1 MDILFLTLYPVNAN
15 IVIMTI
21 WRPDLS
27 SHRGPRY
34 LAIADALAFDIRNS
48 RLSPGDRLPTHRELA
63 YQLGV
68 TVGTVTRAYGEAER
82 RGLIGGE
89 VGRGTFVRSDIA
101 IRATLRATSPMPGA
115 ISAGPAESNMIE
127 FSINTPTD
135 LDAGDEYDGMMRAT
149 LRELSDSA
157 GIGALLNYQPNGGN
171 RAHRES
177 GAKLLSQFGIRVD
190 PDRVLITA
198 GAQHAM
204 TVALGALTEPG
215 DTVLTESLTW
225 PGLRRL
231 GDFLRF
237 RVQGLPMDKDGIMP
251 DAFEAACR
259 GRNVKALY
267 SVTNLQNPT
276 SIVVP
281 ELRRRELAEV
291 ARRYG
296 VKIVEDD
303 VYGFLVP
310 NAPQPMVNFAP
321 ELGVFCTSVSKS
333 MAPGL
338 RVGYLGVMTDDC
350 ALINDALRSTTW
362 MATPLAAEIASR
374 WIHSGEGERISTKR
388 RDEYGRR
395 QAAAREILSG
405 LPYYGHPTA
414 MHGWLD
420 LPDDWP
426 ADAFALQARIRGV
439 AVCPT
444 SSFSLSRSGRNGV
457 RISISAPGSIDT
469 VARGL
474 DIVAR
479 LAREKARVDFSLV

>member
-1 MDILFLTLYPVNAN
+1 LLLTLFGVNAN
-15 IVIMTI
+15 IVLMTI
-21 WRPDLS
+21 WIPDLS

-34 LAIADALAFDIRNS
+34 LAIADALASDIRSS

-101 IRATLRATSPMPGA
+101 VRASIRTNAPVTSMIA
-115 ISAGPAESNMIE
+115 AAVTQSNVID

-135 LDAGDEYDGMMRAT
+135 LDAGGEYEGMMRAT
-149 LRELSDSA
+149 LHELSDSA
-157 GIGALLNYQPNGGN
+157 SVGALLNYQAGGGN
-171 RAHRES
+171 RAHREA
-177 GAKLLSQFGIRVD
+177 GAKLLAQFGVRVD

-198 GAQHAM
+198 GAQHGIM
-204 TVALGALTEPG
+204 VALGALTEPG

-237 RVQGLPMDKDGIMP
+237 RVQGLPMDKDGILP

-259 GRNVKALY
+259 GRNIKALY
-267 SVTNLQNPT
+267 CVTNLQNPT

-310 NAPQPMVNFAP
+310 SAPQPMVNFAP
-321 ELGVFCTSVSKS
+321 ELGVFCSSVSKS

-338 RVGYLGVMTDDC
+338 RVGYLGALTDDC
-350 ALINDALRSTTW
+350 TLINDAVRHSSWL
-362 MATPLAAEIASR
+362 ATPLAAEIAAR
-374 WIHSGEGERISTKR
+374 WINSGEGDRISAKR
-388 RDEYGRR
+388 RDEYARR
-395 QAAAREILSG
+395 QAAAREILAG

-420 LPDDWP
+420 LPEDWP

-444 SSFSLSRSGRNGV
+444 SSFSLSRSGRNGI
-457 RISISAPGSIDT
+457 RISISAPGSIDA

-479 LAREKARVDFSLV
+479 LAREKPRIDFSLV

>member
-1 MDILFLTLYPVNAN
+1 
-15 IVIMTI
+15 MTI
-21 WRPDLS
+21 WIPDLS

-34 LAIADALAFDIRNS
+34 LAIADALALDIRS
-48 RLSPGDRLPTHRELA
+48 SKLSPGDRLPTHRELA

-101 IRATLRATSPMPGA
+101 VRASIRATAPVPGA
-115 ISAGPAESNMIE
+115 VSVVPISSNVIE

-135 LDAGDEYDGMMRAT
+135 LDAGDEYEGMMRAT
-149 LRELSDSA
+149 LRELSDSSDP
-157 GIGALLNYQPNGGN
+157 GAFLNYQANGGN
-171 RAHRES
+171 QAHREA
-177 GAKLLSQFGIRVD
+177 GAALLAQNGIRIS
-190 PDRVLITA
+190 PDRIMVTA

-215 DTVLTESLTW
+215 DTVLTENLTW

-259 GRNVKALY
+259 GRNIKALY
-267 SVTNLQNPT
+267 TVTNLQNPT
-276 SIVVP
+276 SMVVP

-303 VYGFLVP
+303 VYGFLVQ

-338 RVGYLGVMTDDC
+338 RVGYLGVMTDDG
-350 ALINDALRSTTW
+350 AMITEALRATTW

-374 WIHSGEGERISTKR
+374 WIRNGEGARISAKR

-395 QAAAREILSG
+395 QAAAREILAG
-405 LPYYGHPTA
+405 LPYSAHPTA

-420 LPDDWP
+420 LPEDWP
-426 ADAFALQARIRGV
+426 SDAFALQARIRGV
-439 AVCPT
+439 AVSPST
-444 SSFSLSRSGRNGV
+444 SFSLSRNGRNGV
-457 RISISAPGSIDT
+457 RVSISAPGSIDT

-479 LAREKARVDFSLV
+479 LAREKPRVDFSLV

>member
-1 MDILFLTLYPVNAN
+1 MTLFSVNAN

-21 WRPDLS
+21 WLPDLS

-34 LAIADALAFDIRNS
+34 LAIADALATDIRSS
-48 RLSPGDRLPTHRELA
+48 RLAPGDRLPTHRELA

-101 IRATLRATSPMPGA
+101 VRANVRMTTPMPGA
-115 ISAGPAESNMIE
+115 ISPGVTEPGLIE

-135 LDAGDEYDGMMRAT
+135 LDAGDEYDAT
-149 LRELSDSA
+149 LRAVMSDLSGTQ
-157 GIGALLNYQPNGGN
+157 GIGTLLNYQPNGGTQL
-171 RAHRES
+171 HREA
-177 GAKLLSQFGIRVD
+177 GADLLAQYGIRVD

-215 DTVLTESLTW
+215 DTILTECLTW

-237 RVQGLPMDKDGIMP
+237 RVQGLPMDKNGIMP

-259 GRNVKALY
+259 GRNIKALY
-267 SVTNLQNPT
+267 CVPNLQNPT
-276 SIVVP
+276 SIIVP
-281 ELRRRELAEV
+281 DLRRREIAEV

-296 VKIVEDD
+296 VKIIEDD

-310 NAPQPMVNFAP
+310 NRAQPLVNYAP

-333 MAPGL
+333 VAPGL
-338 RVGYLGVMTDDC
+338 RVGYLGVMTDDSL
-350 ALINDALRSTTW
+350 LITEAVRSTTW
-362 MATPLAAEIASR
+362 MAMPLAAEIATR
-374 WIHSGEGERISTKR
+374 WIHSGEGDRIAAKR
-388 RDEYGRR
+388 RNEYARR
-395 QAAAREILSG
+395 QAAAREILAG
-405 LPYYGHPTA
+405 LPYHAHPNA

-420 LPDDWP
+420 LPEEWP

-444 SSFSLSRSGRNGV
+444 SSFSLMRNGRNGV
-457 RISISAPGSIDT
+457 RISISAPGSIDM

-474 DIVAR
+474 DIIAH
-479 LAREKARVDFSLV
+479 LTREKPRVGFNLV

>member
-1 MDILFLTLYPVNAN
+1 MTLYPVNGN
-15 IVIMTI
+15 IVPMTI
-21 WRPDLS
+21 WVPDLS
-27 SHRGPRY
+27 NQRGPRY
-34 LAIADALAFDIRNS
+34 LAIADALASDIRGN

-63 YQLGV
+63 YRLGC
-68 TVGTVTRAYGEAER
+68 TVGTVTRAYSEAER

-89 VGRGTFVRSDIA
+89 VGRGTFVRSDIS
-101 IRATLRATSPMPGA
+101 LRAVQPRNFQLPGA
-115 ISAGPAESNMIE
+115 ADLTPGEGGLID

-135 LDAGDEYDGMMRAT
+135 LDAGGEYDHVLRAV
-149 LRELSDSA
+149 LRELSEQQ

-171 RAHRES
+171 RPHREA
-177 GAKLLSQFGIRVD
+177 GAQFLAGCGVSID

-215 DTVLTESLTW
+215 DTVLTEMLTW

-231 GDFLRF
+231 ADFLRF
-237 RVQGLPMDKDGIMP
+237 RVQGLAMDADGILP
-251 DAFEAACR
+251 DAFDAACR

-267 SVTNLQNPT
+267 CVPNLQNPT
-276 SIVVP
+276 STVMP
-281 ELRRRELAEV
+281 ERRRRELAEV

-310 NAPQPMVNFAP
+310 DAPKPLISHAP

-333 MAPGL
+333 VAPGL
-338 RVGYLGVMTDDC
+338 RVGYLGVLTEDG
-350 ALINDALRSTTW
+350 ALMNEAVRSTTW
-362 MATPLAAEIASR
+362 MAMPVAAEIAAR
-374 WIHSGEGERISTKR
+374 WIHSGEAARIAAKR
-388 RDEYGRR
+388 REEYGRR
-395 QAAAREILSG
+395 QAMAREILAG
-405 LPYYGHPTA
+405 LPYQAHPNA

-426 ADAFALQARIRGV
+426 ADSFALQARIRGV
-439 AVCPT
+439 AVCPA
-444 SSFSLSRSGRNGV
+444 SSFSLSRGVRNGV
-457 RISISAPGSIDT
+457 RISITAPCSVDT

-474 DIVAR
+474 DVVSR
-479 LAREKARVDFSLV
+479 LAREKPRADFNLV

>member
-1 MDILFLTLYPVNAN
+1 
-15 IVIMTI
+15 MTI
-21 WRPDLS
+21 WNPDLS
-27 SHRGPRY
+27 ARRGPRY
-34 LAIADALAFDIRNS
+34 LAIADALAIDIRQS

-63 YQLGV
+63 YRLGC

-101 IRATLRATSPMPGA
+101 IRANIRSHSPMPGPQHLHVTEP
-115 ISAGPAESNMIE
+115 GVIE

-135 LDAGDEYDGMMRAT
+135 LDAGGEYDQILRQV
-149 LRELSDSA
+149 LRELSEQQ
-157 GIGALLNYQPNGGN
+157 GIGTLLNYQPNGGS
-171 RAHRES
+171 RDHRQA
-177 GAKLLSQFGIRVD
+177 GAELLSTFGLDID

-215 DTVLTESLTW
+215 DTVVTEALTW

-237 RVQGLPMDKDGIMP
+237 RVQGLAMDQDGILP

-267 SVTNLQNPT
+267 CVPNLQNPT
-276 SIVVP
+276 STVMP
-281 ELRRRELAEV
+281 EQRRRELAEV

-310 NAPQPMVNFAP
+310 DAPQPMVNFAP

-338 RVGYLGVMTDDC
+338 RVGYLGVLSED
-350 ALINDALRSTTW
+350 ASLISEAVRSTTW
-362 MATPLAAEIASR
+362 MAMPVAAEVAAR
-374 WIHSGEGERISTKR
+374 WIRNGEGERIANRR
-388 RDEYGRR
+388 RDEYASR
-395 QAAAREILSG
+395 QAMAREILAG
-405 LPYYGHPTA
+405 LPYQAHPNA

-420 LPDDWP
+420 LPEDWP
-426 ADAFALQARIRGV
+426 ADSFALQARIRGV
-439 AVCPT
+439 AVCPA
-444 SSFSLSRSGRNGV
+444 SSFSLSRSARNGV
-457 RISISAPGSIDT
+457 RISISAPCSIDT

-479 LAREKARVDFSLV
+479 LAREKPRAGFSLV

>member
-1 MDILFLTLYPVNAN
+1 
-15 IVIMTI
+15 MTI
-21 WRPDLS
+21 WIPDLS

-34 LAIADALAFDIRNS
+34 LAIADALASDIRSN
-48 RLSPGDRLPTHRELA
+48 RLNPGDRLPTHRELA

-89 VGRGTFVRSDIA
+89 VGRGTFVRSDITVRSS
-101 IRATLRATSPMPGA
+101 IRTTPPVT
-115 ISAGPAESNMIE
+115 GPAAAVMQTNVIE

-135 LDAGDEYDGMMRAT
+135 LDSGGEYSALMNTT
-149 LRELSDSA
+149 LRELSEATGA
-157 GIGALLNYQPNGGN
+157 GSLLNYQAGGGN
-171 RAHRES
+171 RVHREA
-177 GAKLLSQFGIRVD
+177 GAKLLAQFGVRVD
-190 PDRVLITA
+190 PERVLITA
-198 GAQHAM
+198 GAQHGVM
-204 TVALGALTEPG
+204 VALGALTEPG

-225 PGLRRL
+225 PGVRRL

-237 RVQGLPMDKDGIMP
+237 RVQGLPMDKDGILP

-259 GRNVKALY
+259 GRNIKALY
-267 SVTNLQNPT
+267 CVTNLQNPT

-338 RVGYLGVMTDDC
+338 RVGYLGALTDDST
-350 ALINDALRSTTW
+350 LINDAVRHSSWL
-362 MATPLAAEIASR
+362 ATPLAAEIAAR
-374 WIHSGEGERISTKR
+374 WINNGQGDRISTKR

-395 QAAAREILSG
+395 QAAAREILAG
-405 LPYYGHPTA
+405 LPYYSHPTS

-444 SSFSLSRSGRNGV
+444 SSFSLSRSGRNGA

-479 LAREKARVDFSLV
+479 LAREKPRVDFSLV

>member
-1 MDILFLTLYPVNAN
+1 
-15 IVIMTI
+15 
-21 WRPDLS
+21 
-27 SHRGPRY
+27 
-34 LAIADALAFDIRNS
+34 
-48 RLSPGDRLPTHRELA
+48 
-63 YQLGV
+63 
-68 TVGTVTRAYGEAER
+68 
-82 RGLIGGE
+82 
-89 VGRGTFVRSDIA
+89 
-101 IRATLRATSPMPGA
+101 
-115 ISAGPAESNMIE
+115 
-127 FSINTPTD
+127 
-135 LDAGDEYDGMMRAT
+135 
-149 LRELSDSA
+149 
-157 GIGALLNYQPNGGN
+157 
-171 RAHRES
+171 
-177 GAKLLSQFGIRVD
+177 LLSQFGVRVD

-198 GAQHAM
+198 GAQHAVM
-204 TVALGALTEPG
+204 VALGALTEPG

-225 PGLRRL
+225 PGLRRM

-237 RVQGLPMDKDGIMP
+237 RVQGLPMDKDGILP

-259 GRNVKALY
+259 GRNIKALY
-267 SVTNLQNPT
+267 CVTNLQNPT

-281 ELRRRELAEV
+281 ELRRRELTEV

-310 NAPQPMVNFAP
+310 NAPPPMVNFAP

-338 RVGYLGVMTDDC
+338 RVGYLGAMVDDC
-350 ALINDALRSTTW
+350 TLINDVVRHSTW
-362 MATPLAAEIASR
+362 LATPLAAEIAAR
-374 WIHSGEGERISTKR
+374 WIGHGEGERISAKR

-395 QAAAREILSG
+395 QAAAREILAG
-405 LPYYGHPTA
+405 LPYHAHPTA

-479 LAREKARVDFSLV
+479 LAREKPRVDFSLV

>member
-1 MDILFLTLYPVNAN
+1 MFLTLSRVNGN
-15 IVIMTI
+15 IVPMTI
-21 WRPDLS
+21 WLPDIT

-34 LAIADALAFDIRNS
+34 LAIADALATDIRQS

-63 YQLGV
+63 YRLGC

-101 IRATLRATSPMPGA
+101 IRSMSPAIARLPGTA
-115 ISAGPAESNMIE
+115 DLTPTESGIIE

-135 LDAGDEYDGMMRAT
+135 LDAGGEYDQVLRQM
-149 LRELSDSA
+149 LRELSEQQ
-157 GIGALLNYQPNGGN
+157 GIGTLLNYQPNGGS
-171 RAHRES
+171 RAHREA
-177 GAKLLSQFGIRVD
+177 GAELLSTFGLNID

-215 DTVLTESLTW
+215 DTVLTEALTW

-237 RVQGLPMDKDGIMP
+237 RVQGLAMDQDGILP

-259 GRNVKALY
+259 GRNAKVLY
-267 SVTNLQNPT
+267 CVPNLQNPT
-276 SIVVP
+276 AIVTP
-281 ELRRRELAEV
+281 ESRRRELAEV

-296 VKIVEDD
+296 VKILEDD

-310 NAPQPMVNFAP
+310 DAPAPLITHAP

-338 RVGYLGVMTDDC
+338 RVGYLGVMTED
-350 ALINDALRSTTW
+350 AAPINEAERSTTW
-362 MATPLAAEIASR
+362 MAMPLAAEIAAR
-374 WIHSGEGERISTKR
+374 WIRSGEGKRIGDRR
-388 RDEYGRR
+388 RDECNRR
-395 QAAAREILSG
+395 QTMAREIFAG
-405 LPYYGHPTA
+405 LPYQGHPNA

-420 LPDDWP
+420 LPEDWP
-426 ADAFALQARIRGV
+426 ADSFALQARIRGV
-439 AVCPT
+439 AVCPA
-444 SSFSLSRSGRNGV
+444 SSFSLSRSARNGV
-457 RISISAPGSIDT
+457 RISISAPCSIDT

-474 DIVAR
+474 DIVSR
-479 LAREKARVDFSLV
+479 LAREKPRAGFSLV

>member
-1 MDILFLTLYPVNAN
+1 
-15 IVIMTI
+15 MTI
-21 WRPDLS
+21 WLPDLS

-34 LAIADALAFDIRNS
+34 LAIADALASDIRHN

-101 IRATLRATSPMPGA
+101 VRASARATSPMPGA
-115 ISAGPAESNMIE
+115 NGTGASETGFIE

-135 LDAGDEYDGMMRAT
+135 LDSGGEYDATLRAT
-149 LRELSDSA
+149 LADFSRSQ

-171 RAHRES
+171 RQHREA
-177 GAKLLSQFGIRVD
+177 GAKLLAQYGVRVD
-190 PDRVLITA
+190 PDRVLVTA

-204 TVALGALTEPG
+204 TAALGALTEPG
-215 DTVLTESLTW
+215 DTVLTECLTW

-237 RVQGLPMDKDGIMP
+237 RVQGLPMDKEGILP
-251 DAFEAACR
+251 DAFDAACR

-281 ELRRRELAEV
+281 ETRRREIAEV
-291 ARRYG
+291 ARRHG
-296 VKIVEDD
+296 VKIIEDD

-310 NAPQPMVNFAP
+310 DRPQPLVNFAP

-338 RVGYLGVMTDDC
+338 RVGYLGVMTDD
-350 ALINDALRSTTW
+350 ASLITEAVRSTTW
-362 MATPLAAEIASR
+362 MAMPLAAEIAAQ
-374 WIHSGEGERISTKR
+374 WIHNGEGERISAKR
-388 RDEYGRR
+388 RDEYARR
-395 QAAAREILSG
+395 QATAREILAG
-405 LPYYGHPTA
+405 LPYYAHPTA

-426 ADAFALQARIRGV
+426 ADAFTLQARIRGV

-444 SSFSLSRSGRNGV
+444 SSFSLARSGRNGV

-479 LAREKARVDFSLV
+479 LAREKPRVDFSLV

>member
-1 MDILFLTLYPVNAN
+1 
-15 IVIMTI
+15 MTI
-21 WRPDLS
+21 WIPDLT

-34 LAIADALAFDIRNS
+34 LAIADALASDIRGS

-101 IRATLRATSPMPGA
+101 VRASIRSNAPVTSTIAAATAQPNV
-115 ISAGPAESNMIE
+115 ID

-135 LDAGDEYDGMMRAT
+135 LDAGGEYEGMMRAT

-157 GIGALLNYQPNGGN
+157 SAGALLNYQSNGGN
-171 RAHRES
+171 RTHREA
-177 GAKLLSQFGIRVD
+177 GARLLAQFGVRVD

-198 GAQHAM
+198 GAQHAIM
-204 TVALGALTEPG
+204 VALGALTEPG

-237 RVQGLPMDKDGIMP
+237 RVQGLPMDKDGILP

-259 GRNVKALY
+259 GRNIKALY
-267 SVTNLQNPT
+267 CVTNLQNPT

-321 ELGVFCTSVSKS
+321 ELGVFCSSVSKS

-350 ALINDALRSTTW
+350 TLDQRRGAALDLAGDA
-362 MATPLAAEIASR
+362 A
-374 WIHSGEGERISTKR
+374 GGGDR
-388 RDEYGRR
+388 RALDPQRRGRPHLR
-395 QAAAREILSG
+395 QAPR
-405 LPYYGHPTA
+405 
-414 MHGWLD
+414 
-420 LPDDWP
+420 
-426 ADAFALQARIRGV
+426 RI
-439 AVCPT
+439 CP
-444 SSFSLSRSGRNGV
+444 
-457 RISISAPGSIDT
+457 APGGG
-469 VARGL
+469 ARDPVRPAL
-474 DIVAR
+474 LRPSDRDAR
-479 LAREKARVDFSLV
+479 LARPAGGLAGRRLRAAGAHPRRRGLPDQQLLAVAQRPQRHPHQHQRARLDRRGRARARYRRAPGA

>member
-1 MDILFLTLYPVNAN
+1 
-15 IVIMTI
+15 MTI
-21 WRPDLS
+21 WIPDLS
-27 SHRGPRY
+27 SQRGPRY
-34 LAIADALAFDIRNS
+34 LAIADALASDIRSS

-101 IRATLRATSPMPGA
+101 VRTTARTTAPVPGA
-115 ISAGPAESNMIE
+115 IATNSTQSNVIE

-135 LDAGDEYDGMMRAT
+135 LDAGGEYAGLMNAT
-149 LRELSDSA
+149 LRALSDSA
-157 GIGALLNYQPNGGN
+157 GAGGLLNYQVHGGN
-171 RAHRES
+171 RTHREA
-177 GAKLLSQFGIRVD
+177 GAQLLAQYGVRVD

-198 GAQHAM
+198 GAQHAVM
-204 TVALGALTEPG
+204 VALGALTEPG

-225 PGLRRL
+225 PGLRRM

-237 RVQGLPMDKDGIMP
+237 RVQGLPMDRDGILP

-259 GRNVKALY
+259 GRNIKALY
-267 SVTNLQNPT
+267 CVTNLQNPT

-310 NAPQPMVNFAP
+310 DAPPPMVNFAP

-338 RVGYLGVMTDDC
+338 RVGYLGAMVDDS
-350 ALINDALRSTTW
+350 ALINDVVRHSTW
-362 MATPLAAEIASR
+362 LATPLAAEIAAR
-374 WIHSGEGERISTKR
+374 WIGNGEGERISTKR

-395 QAAAREILSG
+395 QAAAREILAG
-405 LPYYGHPTA
+405 LPYYAHPTA

-420 LPDDWP
+420 LPDEWP
-426 ADAFALQARIRGV
+426 ADAFALQVRIRGV

-479 LAREKARVDFSLV
+479 LAREKPRVDFSIV

>member
-1 MDILFLTLYPVNAN
+1 
-15 IVIMTI
+15 MTI
-21 WRPDLS
+21 WIPDLS

-34 LAIADALAFDIRNS
+34 LAIADALASDIRTS

-101 IRATLRATSPMPGA
+101 VRAGIRSNAPVTSTIA
-115 ISAGPAESNMIE
+115 ANTAQSNVIE

-135 LDAGDEYDGMMRAT
+135 LDSGGEYESMMRAT
-149 LRELSDSA
+149 LRELSDTPNT
-157 GIGALLNYQPNGGN
+157 GTLLNYQANGGN
-171 RAHRES
+171 RAHREA
-177 GAKLLSQFGIRVD
+177 GARLIEQFGVRVD

-198 GAQHAM
+198 GAQHAIM
-204 TVALGALTEPG
+204 VALGALTEPG

-237 RVQGLPMDKDGIMP
+237 RVQGLPMDKDGILP

-259 GRNVKALY
+259 GRNIKALY
-267 SVTNLQNPT
+267 CVTNLQNPT

-350 ALINDALRSTTW
+350 NLISDAVRHSTW
-362 MATPLAAEIASR
+362 LATPLAAEIASR
-374 WIHSGEGERISTKR
+374 WIGNGEGARISAKR
-388 RDEYGRR
+388 RDEYERR
-395 QAAAREILSG
+395 QAAAREILAG

-420 LPDDWP
+420 LPEDWP

-474 DIVAR
+474 DILAR
-479 LAREKARVDFSLV
+479 LAREKPRVDFSLV

>member
-1 MDILFLTLYPVNAN
+1 LLLTLSYVNAN
-15 IVIMTI
+15 IVFMTI
-21 WRPDLS
+21 WRPDLTAQ
-27 SHRGPRY
+27 RGPRY
-34 LAIADALAFDIRNS
+34 LAIADALAQDIRNS

-89 VGRGTFVRSDIA
+89 VGRGTFVRSDISVRA
-101 IRATLRATSPMPGA
+101 SVRATPPMPGSSHGA
-115 ISAGPAESNMIE
+115 LETSLID

-135 LDAGDEYDGMMRAT
+135 LESGKEYEGMMRAAM
-149 LRELSDSA
+149 RELSESA
-157 GIGALLNYQPNGGN
+157 SIGSLLNYQANSGT
-171 RAHRES
+171 RAHREA
-177 GAKLLSQFGIRVD
+177 GAKLLARSGVRVD
-190 PDRVLITA
+190 PDRVLVTS

-215 DTVLTESLTW
+215 DTVVTESLTW

-237 RVQGLPMDKDGIMP
+237 RVQGLPMDQDGIMP
-251 DAFEAACR
+251 EAFEAACR

-267 SVTNLQNPT
+267 TVTNLQNPT

-291 ARRYG
+291 ARRYN

-310 NAPQPMVNFAP
+310 NAPPPMVNFAP

-338 RVGYLGVMTDDC
+338 RVGYLGVMTDDG
-350 ALINDALRSTTW
+350 AVMNDALRSTTW

-374 WIHSGEGERISTKR
+374 WIHSSEGERIAQKR
-388 RDEYGRR
+388 REEYSRR
-395 QAAAREILSG
+395 QVAAREIFGS
-405 LPYYGHPTA
+405 LPYNAYPTA

-420 LPDDWP
+420 LPEDWP

-439 AVCPT
+439 AVCPV
-444 SSFSLSRSGRNGV
+444 SSFSLSRNGRNGV
-457 RISISAPGSIDT
+457 RVSVSAPGSIDT

-479 LAREKARVDFSLV
+479 LAREKPRVDFSLV

>member
-1 MDILFLTLYPVNAN
+1 
-15 IVIMTI
+15 MTI
-21 WRPDLS
+21 WIPNLS
-27 SHRGPRY
+27 NHRGPRY
-34 LAIADALAFDIRNS
+34 LAIADALASDIRTN
-48 RLSPGDRLPTHRELA
+48 RLSHGDRLPTHRELA

-101 IRATLRATSPMPGA
+101 VRANIRVNAPVPGA
-115 ISAGPAESNMIE
+115 VVAAAPQSNVIE

-135 LDAGDEYDGMMRAT
+135 LDAGSEYESMMRAT
-149 LRELSDSA
+149 LRELSESA
-157 GIGALLNYQPNGGN
+157 SAGALLNYQANGGN
-171 RAHRES
+171 RTHREA
-177 GAKLLSQFGIRVD
+177 GARLLAQFNVRVD

-198 GAQHAM
+198 GAQHGVM
-204 TVALGALTEPG
+204 VALGAITEPG
-215 DTVLTESLTW
+215 DTVLTENLTW

-237 RVQGLPMDKDGIMP
+237 RVQGLPMDDDGILP

-259 GRNVKALY
+259 GRNIKALY
-267 SVTNLQNPT
+267 CVTNLQNPT
-276 SIVVP
+276 SIIVP
-281 ELRRRELAEV
+281 EQRRRELAEV

-303 VYGFLVP
+303 VYGFLAP
-310 NAPQPMVNFAP
+310 KAPQPMVNFAP
-321 ELGVFCTSVSKS
+321 ELGIFCTSVSKS

-338 RVGYLGVMTDDC
+338 RVGYLGALTDDC
-350 ALINDALRSTTW
+350 DLINDAVRHSSWL
-362 MATPLAAEIASR
+362 ATPLAAEIAAR
-374 WIHSGEGERISTKR
+374 WISNGEGERISAKR
-388 RDEYGRR
+388 RDEYARR

-405 LPYYGHPTA
+405 LSYYGYQNS

-420 LPDDWP
+420 LPEDWP
-426 ADAFALQARIRGV
+426 ADSFALQARIRGV

-444 SSFSLSRSGRNGV
+444 STFSLSRSGRNGI

-474 DIVAR
+474 DIIAR
-479 LAREKARVDFSLV
+479 LAREKPRVDFSLV

>member
-1 MDILFLTLYPVNAN
+1 LLLTLFYVNAN
-15 IVIMTI
+15 IVLMTI
-21 WRPDLS
+21 WIPDLS

-34 LAIADALAFDIRNS
+34 LAIADALATDIRTN

-89 VGRGTFVRSDIA
+89 VGRGTFVRSDITVRSS
-101 IRATLRATSPMPGA
+101 IRTTAPVT
-115 ISAGPAESNMIE
+115 GPAAAVMHTNVIE

-135 LDAGDEYDGMMRAT
+135 LDAGGEYAGLMSGT
-149 LRELSDSA
+149 LRELSEAASA
-157 GIGALLNYQPNGGN
+157 GSLLNYQANGGS
-171 RAHRES
+171 RAHRDA
-177 GAKLLSQFGIRVD
+177 GAKLLAQFGVRVD

-198 GAQHAM
+198 GAQHAVM
-204 TVALGALTEPG
+204 VALGALTEPG

-237 RVQGLPMDKDGIMP
+237 RVQGLPMDKDGILP

-259 GRNVKALY
+259 GRNIKALY
-267 SVTNLQNPT
+267 CVTNLQNPT

-338 RVGYLGVMTDDC
+338 RVGYLGAMTDDC
-350 ALINDALRSTTW
+350 TLINDAVRHSAWL
-362 MATPLAAEIASR
+362 ATPLAAEIAAR
-374 WIHSGEGERISTKR
+374 WINDGKGERISTRR

-395 QAAAREILSG
+395 QAAAREILAG
-405 LPYYGHPTA
+405 LPYSGHPTA

-474 DIVAR
+474 DILAR
-479 LAREKARVDFSLV
+479 LAREKPRVDFSLV

>member
-1 MDILFLTLYPVNAN
+1 
-15 IVIMTI
+15 MTI
-21 WRPDLS
+21 WIPDLS

-34 LAIADALAFDIRNS
+34 LAIADALATDIRQS

-63 YQLGV
+63 YRLGC

-89 VGRGTFVRSDIA
+89 VGRGTFVRSDIT
-101 IRATLRATSPMPGA
+101 IRANIRMSAPLPGTATGSHVAEPGV
-115 ISAGPAESNMIE
+115 IE

-135 LDAGDEYDGMMRAT
+135 LDGGSEYDRMLRPM
-149 LRELSDSA
+149 LRELSDQQ
-157 GIGALLNYQPNGGN
+157 GIGALLNYQPNGGS
-171 RAHRES
+171 RDHREA
-177 GAKLLSQFGIRVD
+177 GAELLAAAGLNVD

-215 DTVLTESLTW
+215 DTVVTEALTW

-237 RVQGLPMDKDGIMP
+237 RVQGLAMDQDGILP

-259 GRNVKALY
+259 GRNVKVLY
-267 SVTNLQNPT
+267 VVPNLQNPT
-276 SIVVP
+276 SIVTP
-281 ELRRRELAEV
+281 EPRRRELAEV

-296 VKIVEDD
+296 VKILEDD

-310 NAPQPMVNFAP
+310 DAPQPLVNFAP

-338 RVGYLGVMTDDC
+338 RVGYLGVLTED
-350 ALINDALRSTTW
+350 ASLISEAVRSTTW
-362 MATPLAAEIASR
+362 MAMPVAAEIAAR
-374 WIHSGEGERISTKR
+374 WIRGGEGERIADRR
-388 RDEYGRR
+388 RDEYAHR
-395 QAAAREILSG
+395 QSVAREIFAG
-405 LPYYGHPTA
+405 LPYQAHPNA

-420 LPDDWP
+420 LPEDWP
-426 ADAFALQARIRGV
+426 ADSFALQARIRGV
-439 AVCPT
+439 AVCPA
-444 SSFSLSRSGRNGV
+444 SSFSLSRSARNGV
-457 RISISAPGSIDT
+457 RISISAPCSIDT

-479 LAREKARVDFSLV
+479 LAREKPRAGFSLV